1 MSEAYEPLLAFI
13 AAQLSR
19 PVTQQE
25 EANGTIVFTGGDPPE
40 VIVRFTPGTVVVCE
54 YSVTWQGPHT
64 AVVVPITIGSVIWT
78 RLPEE
83 GAMRAV
89 KALITVARNVRLSKF
104 RVCTICDQRNPPEW
118 MHDDEV
124 CQGCADAE
132 FGVVH

>member
-40 VIVRFTPGTVVVCE
+40 VIVRFTPRTAVVCE
-54 YSVTWQGPHT
+54 YSVAWQAPPT
-64 AVVVPITIGSVIWT
+64 ALVVPITIGSVLWT

-89 KALITVARNVRLSKF
+89 KALIKVARNVRLSKF
-104 RVCTICDQRNPPEW
+104 RVCSMCVQRNPPEW

-124 CQGCADAE
+124 CQRCAE
-132 FGVVH
+132 QELGVVH